1 MKRTIFVVGAG
12 SGLGNGVARKFAQEG
27 FKVVLMARREEKLAG
42 FTDEFAQEGYEA
54 AKKAVDVTDFSSFA
68 ARFAEAVKEH
78 GTPDVL
84 FYNVGITA
92 PDDKEKLDAKT
103 LVEHYITDVAGAYQA
118 VKLVCTE
125 DFGAKAG
132 AILITGGGLAL
143 QPYID
148 YLPLSMDK
156 AALRAMVQALAP
168 SLNEKGIY
176 IGTIQIT
183 GRIGSNDH
191 FAPKTIAEKFWE
203 LYSKRETNEIV
214 Y

>member
-42 FTDEFAQEGYEA
+42 FTDEFAQEGYKA

-103 LVEHYITDVAGAYQA
+103 LVEHYIADVAGAYQA